1 MAWSTESRLEVEF
14 KLVLFELLFFFFFF
28 LFLSIIVYNVLLVS
42 AEQ

>member
-14 KLVLFELLFFFFFF
+14 KLVLFELLLFF
-28 LFLSIIVYNVLLVS
+28 FLSIIVYKVLLVF